1 MSPLTTPPSARL
13 PILSSQDL
21 QALVEHTYDLL
32 IALDDAGK
40 VLSVS
45 QDIDLSPMSLYNWI
59 GTPFSE
65 VLTVESLVKLPL
77 LMKDAFTAGSGS
89 TRWRHINLR
98 TGQQVLP
105 ILAKYTEFTD
115 QWGVISRLIFGR
127 DLRPL
132 QRLQSQLVASHDKVV
147 KNYEELI
154 QAVSEKSQALDQ
166 RLSELIPYDQIS
178 QQARS
183 MTLDQALEPFVQQVR
198 TEVIIRKLRQTQQN
212 IAQSAQELGL
222 SVAEV
227 QTIADEVVSL

>member
-1 MSPLTTPPSARL
+1 M
-13 PILSSQDL
+13 LSSQDL

-77 LMKDAFTAGSGS
+77 LMEDAFTVGSGS

-98 TGQQVLP
+98 MGQQVLP
-105 ILAKYTEFTD
+105 ILAKYTEFKD
-115 QWGVISRLIFGR
+115 KSGVISRLIFGR

-166 RLSELIPYDQIS
+166 RGSELIPYDQIS

-183 MTLDQALEPFVQQVR
+183 MTLDQALGFFVQQVR
-198 TEVIIRKLRQTQQN
+198 TEVITRKLRQTQQN
-212 IAQSAQELGL
+212 VAQSAQELGL
-222 SVAEV
+222 SMAEV
-227 QTIADEVVSL
+227 QTIADEATST

>member
-21 QALVEHTYDLL
+21 QALVEHTYDLV

-77 LMKDAFTAGSGS
+77 LTEDAFTANSGS

-98 TGQQVLP
+98 MGQQVLP

-115 QWGVISRLIFGR
+115 QSGVISRLIFGR

-166 RLSELIPYDQIS
+166 RSSELIPYDQIS

-183 MTLDQALEPFVQQVR
+183 MTLDQALGPFVQQVR
-198 TEVIIRKLRQTQQN
+198 TEVITRKLRQTQQN
-212 IAQSAQELGL
+212 VAQSAQELGL

-227 QTIADEVVSL
+227 QTIADEVAST